1 MTSLARDARYAL
13 RSLAASPVFTAVA
26 VLSLALGIGA
36 NTAIFSL
43 TDQVLLRLLPVKDPE
58 SLVMIA
64 ARGGFMGNN
73 RGSNVTSYPMFKDY
87 RNQNQVFTGV
97 MCLRSTTVN
106 MAYDG
111 PAERV
116 EAELVSGNYFE
127 VLGVQ
132 AALGRTFTMAD
143 ETNPGA
149 NPVVVLNYD
158 YWRNR
163 FKGDRN
169 VIGATLRVNGFPM
182 TIVGV
187 AAPGYHGV
195 TLGYSPRLHI
205 PVTMKRQA
213 TPSWDELE
221 NRRSRWAQVYAR
233 LKPGVSRQQA
243 EASIRTLHKQI
254 ISEEVRDASFSRV
267 TEYVRQDFLR
277 SYAVVQP
284 GGQGY
289 SGMRRALEAPLL
301 VLTALV
307 GIVLLIAC
315 ANVSNLL
322 VARAAGRQKEIAVRL
337 ALGAGRFRLV
347 RQLMM
352 ESLLLALAGGALGI
366 ALACWVNRALLLL
379 APTEQIRLSLS
390 PDPDPRTLLFAF
402 AVSCV
407 AALVFGLLPAVRST
421 RADLASVMKEQAG
434 AVAGGHG
441 ARLRKVLVV
450 VQVMLSLLLLVGSGL
465 FIQSLQKL
473 RAVDPGFRATNLV
486 RFKLDPMLSNY
497 GAERTREFYRQLQQR
512 LERLPGVES
521 AALAMA
527 AIMEGDTWNSTI
539 TVEGYRAGD
548 GENMN
553 PNFNSVSPHYFRTLS
568 IPVKLGRDFDER
580 DRLGAPR
587 TVLVNETFVKR
598 YFPDRSPLGY
608 HIGMGAG
615 PQTRTDMEIVG
626 VVADTKYEDLR
637 EPIPRQVFVNYAQSQ
652 GASGMTVYVRT
663 TLPSER
669 MFSSIRAEMRNLDPG
684 IPLYDMYTMEDL
696 LDRSLASERLVAYM
710 AGGFGLV
717 ATVLAVMG
725 LYGVT
730 AYGVARRGR
739 EIGIRMALG
748 AEAGAVVRM
757 VLREVAL
764 LAGLGIG
771 LALPAVWWLTQLV
784 RSLLYGIEPRDPL
797 TIAGSALGLLAVAL
811 LAGGIPALRASRL
824 DPVKILRYE

>member
-1 MTSLARDARYAL
+1 
-13 RSLAASPVFTAVA
+13 
-26 VLSLALGIGA
+26 
-36 NTAIFSL
+36 
-43 TDQVLLRLLPVKDPE
+43 
-58 SLVMIA
+58 
-64 ARGGFMGNN
+64 
-73 RGSNVTSYPMFKDY
+73 
-87 RNQNQVFTGV
+87 
-97 MCLRSTTVN
+97 
-106 MAYDG
+106 
-111 PAERV
+111 
-116 EAELVSGNYFE
+116 
-127 VLGVQ
+127 
-132 AALGRTFTMAD
+132 
-143 ETNPGA
+143 
-149 NPVVVLNYD
+149 
-158 YWRNR
+158 
-163 FKGDRN
+163 
-169 VIGATLRVNGFPM
+169 
-182 TIVGV
+182 
-187 AAPGYHGV
+187 
-195 TLGYSPRLHI
+195 
-205 PVTMKRQA
+205 
-213 TPSWDELE
+213 
-221 NRRSRWAQVYAR
+221 
-233 LKPGVSRQQA
+233 
-243 EASIRTLHKQI
+243 
-254 ISEEVRDASFSRV
+254 
-267 TEYVRQDFLR
+267 
-277 SYAVVQP
+277 
-284 GGQGY
+284 
-289 SGMRRALEAPLL
+289 
-301 VLTALV
+301 
-307 GIVLLIAC
+307 
-315 ANVSNLL
+315 
-322 VARAAGRQKEIAVRL
+322 
-337 ALGAGRFRLV
+337 
-347 RQLMM
+347 
-352 ESLLLALAGGALGI
+352 
-366 ALACWVNRALLLL
+366 
-379 APTEQIRLSLS
+379 
-390 PDPDPRTLLFAF
+390 
-402 AVSCV
+402 
-407 AALVFGLLPAVRST
+407 
-421 RADLASVMKEQAG
+421 
-434 AVAGGHG
+434 
-441 ARLRKVLVV
+441 
-450 VQVMLSLLLLVGSGL
+450 
-465 FIQSLQKL
+465 
-473 RAVDPGFRATNLV
+473 
-486 RFKLDPMLSNY
+486 
-497 GAERTREFYRQLQQR
+497 
-512 LERLPGVES
+512 
-521 AALAMA
+521 
-527 AIMEGDTWNSTI
+527 
-539 TVEGYRAGD
+539 
-548 GENMN
+548 
-553 PNFNSVSPHYFRTLS
+553 VSPHYFRTLS